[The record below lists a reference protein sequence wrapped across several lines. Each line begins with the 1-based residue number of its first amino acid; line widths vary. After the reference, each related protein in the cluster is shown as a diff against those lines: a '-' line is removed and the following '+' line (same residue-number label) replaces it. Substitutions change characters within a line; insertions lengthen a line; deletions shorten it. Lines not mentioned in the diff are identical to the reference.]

1 MFGKRKGK
9 EPAQQPDVR
18 KPSGPQTPGGA
29 GKLTTV
35 IVPRSTIEKAGEP
48 GDYALIQGVINFVN
62 GMMQQGLY
70 ARFELIDKALQAFH
84 SDFYLAQV
92 LNGGHSQF
100 IHNCFQNLPIVIE
113 DVRAGLTA
121 MNARAHLA
129 IFEQAAA
136 WIIANPEEV
145 KKQTGFEGGRA
156 PLLDELDTQFY
167 KANKEQ
173 SIIQLSSLWIKSWP
187 ELRPVDDADYPEAM
201 RRVVML
207 NPLRKERLL
216 AASVRNLIT
225 QTFDRFQVAVGLACA
240 SGPNVE
246 IKLSIHGGTMMLVE
260 GKEQMAFYVRTNA
273 PQARYCVV
281 TDDYAAAY
289 ERIEDGDGTRSGVAA
304 AADPDARLAR
314 SVGRKLSQVKRETIE
329 GVIELSMEY
338 AAAPAI
344 DLALRRANIDPN
356 GAIVSPAGIEP
367 GRDGATV
374 KWLIAAGGQAFVALS
389 FPKGTALL
397 RPGESKHLALVSR
410 AEAEAH
416 ARLAA
421 AGRIVPPQ

>member
-216 AASVRNLIT
+216 AASK
-225 QTFDRFQVAVGLACA
+225 AWAGVG
-240 SGPNVE
+240 
-246 IKLSIHGGTMMLVE
+246 
-260 GKEQMAFYVRTNA
+260 
-273 PQARYCVV
+273 
-281 TDDYAAAY
+281 Y
-289 ERIEDGDGTRSGVAA
+289 ERIVDLRSKSMMTANAAFAVEQEAGEGAVVMRSTCERWDATTKAKRRTPFGIRPLMLPRLAGWSTAGDG
-304 AADPDARLAR
+304 
-314 SVGRKLSQVKRETIE
+314 
-329 GVIELSMEY
+329 
-338 AAAPAI
+338 
-344 DLALRRANIDPN
+344 
-356 GAIVSPAGIEP
+356 
-367 GRDGATV
+367 
-374 KWLIAAGGQAFVALS
+374 
-389 FPKGTALL
+389 
-397 RPGESKHLALVSR
+397 
-410 AEAEAH
+410 
-416 ARLAA
+416 
-421 AGRIVPPQ
+421 